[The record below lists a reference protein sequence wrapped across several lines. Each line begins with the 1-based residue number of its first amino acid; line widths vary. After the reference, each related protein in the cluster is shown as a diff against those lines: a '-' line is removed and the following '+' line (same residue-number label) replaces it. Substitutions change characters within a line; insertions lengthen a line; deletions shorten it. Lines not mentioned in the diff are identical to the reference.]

1 MKSKIKVLIADENEE
16 FGRLSGEILEKNGF
30 DVITAIGDGLEVVD
44 AVIKNNPDVAII
56 GVTLK
61 NLDGI
66 GVLRRLKEGKA
77 EVITK
82 FIITSNI
89 SNTFMQREASEEGAA
104 YFLTKPFDFMLLCE
118 RIRRIAFENEQCK
131 HQYPQILSEGRIEY
145 EITEVLHKVG
155 VPAHIK
161 GYYYLREAIFL
172 AIKDVTYLNQVT
184 KRLYPEVA
192 EKHDTT
198 SSRVERAIRHSIEV
212 AWERGDVEAIEYYFG
227 GTINNLRG
235 KPTNSEFIAL
245 VADSVRL
252 KRNAM

>member
-1 MKSKIKVLIADENEE
+1 MKNRIKVLIADENEE
-16 FGRLSGEILEKNGF
+16 FGRLSGEILGKNGF
-30 DVITAIGDGLEVVD
+30 DVLTAQGDGLDVVD
-44 AVIKNNPDVAII
+44 CVIKNNPDVAIV

-77 EVITK
+77 DVKTK

-89 SNTFMQREASEEGAA
+89 SNVFMQKEASEEGAA

-118 RIRRIAFENEQCK
+118 RIKRIASENEQIRQLYSK
-131 HQYPQILSEGRIEY
+131 EVSDNRIEY
-145 EITEVLHKVG
+145 EITEVLHRVG

-184 KRLYPEVA
+184 KRLYPDVA
-192 EKHDTT
+192 AKHSTT
-198 SSRVERAIRHSIEV
+198 ASRVERAIRHSIEV
-212 AWERGDVEAIEYYFG
+212 AWSRGETDSIERYFG
-227 GTINNLRG
+227 GTVNNLRG

-245 VADSVRL
+245 VADSLRL
-252 KRNAM
+252 KRKVM

>member
-1 MKSKIKVLIADENEE
+1 MKSRIKVLIADENEE
-16 FGRLSGEILEKNGF
+16 FVKLSGEILEKNGF
-30 DVITAIGDGLEVVD
+30 EVITADGDGLEVVD
-44 AVIKNNPDVAII
+44 AVIKNNPDMAIV

-66 GVLRRLKEGKA
+66 GVQRRLKEGKA
-77 EVITK
+77 ETKTK

-89 SNTFMQREASEEGAA
+89 SNVFMQKEASEEGAA

-118 RIRRIAFENEQCK
+118 RIKRIVAESEQSK
-131 HQYPQILSEGRIEY
+131 EQYTEVLSESRIEC
-145 EITEVLHKVG
+145 EITEILHKVG

-161 GYYYLREAIFL
+161 GYYYLREAIL
-172 AIKDVTYLNQVT
+172 MAIKDVSYLNQVT

-192 EKHDTT
+192 AKNGTT
-198 SSRVERAIRHSIEV
+198 PSRVERAIRHSIEV
-212 AWERGDVEAIEYYFG
+212 AWERGDVDAIEYYFG

-245 VADSVRL
+245 IADSLRL